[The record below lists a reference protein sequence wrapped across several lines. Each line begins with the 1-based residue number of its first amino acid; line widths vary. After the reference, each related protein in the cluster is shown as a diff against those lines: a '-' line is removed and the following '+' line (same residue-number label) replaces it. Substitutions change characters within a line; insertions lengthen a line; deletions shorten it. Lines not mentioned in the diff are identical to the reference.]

1 MSSGTSPR
9 NEDRERLNRIR
20 EAIADGTYGINP
32 HDVAVKLILSMLE
45 FGDDLA
51 TLELGDDPS
60 TFELDGCLLKF
71 ESDDD
76 LSMLEG
82 TDSSEVEVEGPQ
94 GNKKKG

>member
-51 TLELGDDPS
+51 TLELG
-60 TFELDGCLLKF
+60 GCLLKF

-76 LSMLEG
+76 LSMFEG
-82 TDSSEVEVEGPQ
+82 TDSSETEVELPRERQ
-94 GNKKKG
+94 KKV